1 MGLVDELR
9 ARNTSTGPGISGG
22 GISSAPDDRPQSL
35 EGVINTMMPFI
46 HQLRNRNLED
56 YKAKALFDNNLSMQQ
71 GGIRR
76 MDPNGMNQGGMD
88 VVLGQNQN
96 EITPF
101 QRAGLGIDQ
110 QRLGLEKE
118 KLRQNTGDE
127 RLALDQ
133 QKFGLEQ
140 QKNAQIYDTKIK
152 DMERKAEE
160 ATKKLELATQIAE
173 TRKGDAASQ
182 LALHQAQL
190 DATNARHAL
199 DLAQKDKALEE
210 TKNQHNIA
218 NENVKKQL
226 EANGMTIE
234 EIQNSD
240 GTSGIKIVR
249 KGEAAK
255 GANVTLTGPDG
266 NDYQVPADKVSDAL
280 ASGMTRK

>member
-1 MGLVDELR
+1 MGFLDELR
-9 ARNTSTGPGISGG
+9 ARNTSTGPVGPNPGLAG
-22 GISSAPDDRPQSL
+22 QPREQSL
-35 EGVINTMMPFI
+35 EEVLNIVTPFA
-46 HQLRNRNLED
+46 HQMRNRDLED

-76 MDPNGMNQGGMD
+76 LDPNAMQGNQGGMN
-88 VVLGQNQN
+88 VVMGQTPN

-152 DMERKAEE
+152 DMEQKAEE
-160 ATKKLELATQIAE
+160 ATKKLELATKIAN
-173 TRKGDAASQ
+173 TRAGDADAQ
-182 LALHQAQL
+182 QALTRATI

-199 DLAQKDKALEE
+199 DIAQRDRTLEE
-210 TKNQHNIA
+210 TKRQHDTA

-255 GANVTLTGPDG
+255 GANEDPLGLRT
-266 NDYQVPADKVSDAL
+266 K
-280 ASGMTRK
+280 